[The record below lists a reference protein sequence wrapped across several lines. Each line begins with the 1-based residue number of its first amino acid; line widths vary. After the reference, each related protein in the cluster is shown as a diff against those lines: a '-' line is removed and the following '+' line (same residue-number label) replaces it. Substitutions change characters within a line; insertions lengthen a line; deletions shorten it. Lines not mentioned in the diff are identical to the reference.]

1 MERKSKSGKT
11 KKSLQFDPL
20 EITESLGYKT
30 YRKNGRNSWS
40 KQDDNEL
47 RSLLNMALVELGYA
61 NGMDDI
67 KSIQE
72 SELVCQKVSW
82 EDIAARFKNS
92 HRKPKELRKRWTSS
106 LDPNLKRGKW
116 DPDEDELLLKAYA
129 KHGSHWL
136 NVASEISGRTEDQC
150 AKRYVEILGPSSEGR
165 LRAWTLE
172 EDLSLV
178 SKVKSYGTK
187 WRRISSELE
196 SRPSLT
202 CRNRWRKIITSIVRG
217 QAPPEIV
224 EAVNENQDIDSLINN
239 LRAKERERVAN
250 KRKGI
255 KEEAESED
263 DDQKMEGQVADQEEF
278 NALADTAKFT
288 KEDPHN
294 FPRVQ
299 QSLFNQEDPGFAD
312 DIPTTTKE
320 EVHKSLAVD
329 AFSPLFS
336 HGNKT
341 VSLDEV
347 RSSQSP
353 HLRQQ
358 IPYSSQSSDNTTE
371 DKIGSAGRISS
382 LDGRKSSTSLKD
394 ATPFGGTMK
403 HHPSELTRSPIPA
416 TLDGSALIPKVYT
429 KESSIHVRQ
438 NPGSD
443 QRVPG
448 TTFDPAIS
456 NGPHDLTKNFF
467 NSSGQTDWKFTLKDG
482 QGLSISSGSI
492 SNSVLVKELIEQ
504 AKKYSLKISLHQH
517 IHHHYGGQNDSNCIN
532 TNSMEPITTLHPN
545 PIAPDLSLGPSSAAN
560 DLFTSSHYYKASYG
574 SISQQHD
581 LFAQEPSYNSFDLDP
596 SPQPNANKDFYPSQ
610 AVQHT
615 HSPAGYP
622 NRPGTTSSIGSHSTG
637 NNEDAPDIGRNRV
650 SHFNYLPSS
659 VRPQLG
665 SSDST
670 RAADLSRL
678 LNPSPNNGSSKKKK
692 KRTRSFPS
700 EAGTASGFRDSAKP
714 LPSSPASK
722 HTRPADNRAGIG
734 GFYEEEGSDFWEY
747 LRSLAGRP
755 TEEEKPYHPY
765 GEGDYDI
772 LCSLFDGKIPEIRP
786 SSFQS
791 EVNRSPSSD
800 GDFAIPFN
808 PS

>member
-1 MERKSKSGKT
+1 MEGKGKSGKT

-20 EITESLGYKT
+20 DITESLGYKT
-30 YRKNGRNSWS
+30 YRKSGRNSWS

-61 NGMDDI
+61 NGTDDI

-72 SELVCQKVSW
+72 SEEACKKVSW

-217 QAPPEIV
+217 HAPPEIV
-224 EAVNENQDIDSLINN
+224 QAVNENQDIDSLISS
-239 LRAKERERVAN
+239 LRVKERE
-250 KRKGI
+250 KRASKKRGVKAEQERGDHDQGI
-255 KEEAESED
+255 DGQES
-263 DDQKMEGQVADQEEF
+263 DQEECDP
-278 NALADTAKFT
+278 LADTAKFT
-288 KEDPHN
+288 KEDSRN
-294 FPRVQ
+294 FPQVQ
-299 QSLFNQEDPGFAD
+299 QPIFTQKDQGFAD
-312 DIPTTTKE
+312 DTTTASKE
-320 EVHKSLAVD
+320 EAHKSLSVD
-329 AFSPLFS
+329 AFGSLFN
-336 HGNKT
+336 HANKA
-341 VSLDEV
+341 VNHDEV
-347 RSSQSP
+347 RST
-353 HLRQQ
+353 HLRQKQ
-358 IPYSSQSSDNTTE
+358 ISYSSQSPDNTIE
-371 DKIGSAGRISS
+371 DKVGSNGRTNS
-382 LDGRKSSTSLKD
+382 LDSGKSSTSLKD
-394 ATPFGGTMK
+394 ATPFSGAMN
-403 HHPSELTRSPIPA
+403 HIPSELTRSPIST

-429 KESSIHVRQ
+429 KESSIRISQ
-438 NPGSD
+438 NPGSG
-443 QRVPG
+443 QRASA
-448 TTFDPAIS
+448 TNFDPAIS
-456 NGPHDLTKNFF
+456 NASHDLTKHFLN
-467 NSSGQTDWKFTLKDG
+467 NSGQTDWKFTLKDG

-492 SNSVLVKELIEQ
+492 SNSALVKELIEQ

-532 TNSMEPITTLHPN
+532 TNSMEPIPTLQPN
-545 PIAPDLSLGPSSAAN
+545 PIAADLSMEPSSTAN
-560 DLFTSSHYYKASYG
+560 DLFTGSHYYKASYG
-574 SISQQHD
+574 SISQHHD
-581 LFAQEPSYNSFDLDP
+581 LFAQEPSYNSFNLDP
-596 SPQPNANKDFYPSQ
+596 SPPPNGNQDFYPNQ

-615 HSPAGYP
+615 HSPSGYP
-622 NRPGTTSSIGSHSTG
+622 NRPGTTSSIASHSTG
-637 NNEDAPDIGRNRV
+637 NNEDVPDIGRNRV

-678 LNPSPNNGSSKKKK
+678 LNPSPNGTKKK

-700 EAGTASGFRDSAKP
+700 GTAGKP
-714 LPSSPASK
+714 PPSTPVSK
-722 HTRPADNRAGIG
+722 DAPVL
-734 GFYEEEGSDFWEY
+734 YEEEGPDFWEY
-747 LRSLAGRP
+747 LRSLAGNP
-755 TEEEKPYHPY
+755 TTQEDKLHPY
-765 GEGDYDI
+765 QPYGDRDYDI
-772 LCSLFDGKIPEIRP
+772 LYNLFDNKIPDVQPNSTDNELK
-786 SSFQS
+786 
-791 EVNRSPSSD
+791 RSPASD
-800 GDFAIPFN
+800 NDSAIPFN